1 MKAVSLIN
9 GSDRTVAV
17 IKNLLPKPLAVSPD
31 GETIALI
38 AKSRGSDALF
48 LISAD
53 GKHKDRTLE
62 FGFSSMS
69 SPCYSPDGKS
79 IVVTARKDER
89 NIVATA
95 LTHEVISPR
104 DPATGQATGRRMH
117 KPLTITKLLDA
128 ASVQIFQA
136 LVTNENL
143 PEVDIEL
150 REPSHA
156 GAEVVV
162 HRIVLTN
169 ASISDVA
176 TGVDVHNQPAGGGPR
191 GAGGVGYEQ
200 VSFTYQKIEIDDGGL
215 TALDDWSVNPT

>member
-1 MKAVSLIN
+1 MSRLLGLVLVS
-9 GSDRTVAV
+9 
-17 IKNLLPKPLAVSPD
+17 NLLALAPPAR
-31 GETIALI
+31 AL
-38 AKSRGSDALF
+38 D
-48 LISAD
+48 
-53 GKHKDRTLE
+53 
-62 FGFSSMS
+62 
-69 SPCYSPDGKS
+69 
-79 IVVTARKDER
+79 IVVRIQGQKQGWFRGDKGARKDER